1 VTGVEVHGRDVARGA
16 YRVSVAGPDGP
27 IHGLVPETL
36 IGAPA
41 LPGMPRHQHAYEW
54 LARNRARIERA
65 LCARQ
70 AGRPVRPPFDRVE
83 IAGGAR

>member
-1 VTGVEVHGRDVARGA
+1 MSGVEVHGRDVVRGA
-16 YRVSVAGPDGP
+16 WRVSVDGPEGP

-41 LPGMPRHQHAYEW
+41 LPGMPRHQVAYDW

-65 LCARQ
+65 LRAKQ
-70 AGRPVRPPFDRVE
+70 AGRPARAPFDRVE